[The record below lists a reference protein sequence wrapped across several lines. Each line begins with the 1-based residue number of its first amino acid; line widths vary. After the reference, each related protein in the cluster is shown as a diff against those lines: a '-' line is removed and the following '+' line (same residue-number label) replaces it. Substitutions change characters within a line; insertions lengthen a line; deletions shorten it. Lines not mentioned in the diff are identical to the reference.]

1 MPRIP
6 YRNRPSGR
14 RVSRYGLPVLL
25 IAVAL
30 VLAACTDDPSDEPSA
45 GAETDADSTGG
56 QPPDA
61 PEDEAASSDGPDDQP
76 EDNLRELAPRTVG
89 PLTEPVRERS
99 IGCDPDRFAFFQD
112 DCEPAAM
119 IELSELVTGGP
130 EPDAIPSIDDP
141 QFESIAEAGEW
152 LGDRSPVVV
161 LEHGGDTRL
170 YPLEILVRHEI
181 VNDEVG
187 GEPVAVTYCPLCN
200 SALTFERTLDGPDG
214 PEVLEFGTTGRLWRS
229 NLVMYDRE
237 HLGLWSQFTGQAIV
251 GERFL
256 GELLER
262 IPTSLLGFSTAA
274 ELAPDARVLT
284 RETGLDV
291 DYEITPYVSFDR
303 EDTRP
308 AFLRNEPDD
317 RLPPMTRVV
326 GIGRGS
332 ESVAVVLDHLATEQ
346 VVELE
351 LDADPIT
358 VWWTPGQASILGGLR
373 AEDGVEL
380 GQTVTY
386 VASHDGRRLTFE
398 PAGEGRFV
406 DTQTGSA
413 WDLRGRAVDGPL
425 EGEALE
431 PVARDDVLWF
441 AWAVYRP
448 ETTIVGAP

>member
-1 MPRIP
+1 
-6 YRNRPSGR
+6 
-14 RVSRYGLPVLL
+14 
-25 IAVAL
+25 
-30 VLAACTDDPSDEPSA
+30 
-45 GAETDADSTGG
+45 
-56 QPPDA
+56 
-61 PEDEAASSDGPDDQP
+61 
-76 EDNLRELAPRTVG
+76 
-89 PLTEPVRERS
+89 
-99 IGCDPDRFAFFQD
+99 
-112 DCEPAAM
+112 M

-141 QFESIAEAGEW
+141 RFESIAEAGEW
-152 LGDRSPVVV
+152 LGDRSPVVM

-200 SALTFERTLDGPDG
+200 SAPTFERTLDGPDG

-256 GELLER
+256 GELLDR
-262 IPTSLLGFSTAA
+262 IPTSLLGFRTAA
-274 ELAPDARVLT
+274 ELAPDAQVLT

-308 AFLRNEPDD
+308 AFLRNDPDD

-332 ESVAVVLDHLATEQ
+332 ESAAVVLDHLATEQ

-351 LDADPIT
+351 LDGDPIT